1 MRRTAATLVMTVA
14 VATALSACGGG
25 NAYCDTVKKDKSSLN
40 SFGQK
45 RTDADYAKYAKVFT
59 DVAKVSPAGVKDDWR
74 ALADATK
81 GIRSAQKAAG
91 IPLEQMTDT
100 AKVKALSTGELAAL
114 NKAYQTFNATTAQRT
129 AVVKNVLQQCDIRL
143 K

>member
-1 MRRTAATLVMTVA
+1 MRRFAATLVMTIV

-25 NAYCDTVKKDKSSLN
+25 SAYCDTVKKDKNSLN
-40 SFGQK
+40 NFGQT
-45 RTDADYAKYAKVFT
+45 RTDAAYTKYAKVFS
-59 DVAKVSPAGVKDDWR
+59 DVAKVSPAGVKDDWT

-81 GIRSAQKAAG
+81 GIMAAQKASG

-100 AKVKALSTGELAAL
+100 AKVKSLGETDLAAL
-114 NKAYQTFNATTAQRT
+114 NKAYKTFNATTAQRT
-129 AVVKNVLQQCDIRL
+129 AVVKNVLQQCDIKL